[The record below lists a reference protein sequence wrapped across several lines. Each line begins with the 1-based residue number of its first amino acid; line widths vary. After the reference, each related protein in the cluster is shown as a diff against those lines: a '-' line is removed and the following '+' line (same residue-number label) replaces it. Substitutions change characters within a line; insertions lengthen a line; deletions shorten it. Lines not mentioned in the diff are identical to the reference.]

1 MAFAQADVAPLSS
14 RAAKSPAMT
23 RHIPLQGVENFRDF
37 GDYAAGAGRLK
48 KRVLF
53 RAAHQAEATDEDL
66 EAMAALGIVTLV
78 DLRRPNE
85 RERSPSRRWKGFSA
99 QVIDNDL
106 GMTGEDPWH
115 TFLKSSDLSVGS
127 IQDYMDEYYR
137 RAPFK
142 ERHLD
147 LFARYFRALA
157 EARGPVLIH
166 CAAGKDRTGL
176 LAALTHHI
184 AGVADDDV
192 IDDYLLTNDP
202 GRFER
207 RGHIFMDHIHELTGR
222 RPTEA
227 AMRAAMGVEARYLA
241 AAFAAMKAEFG
252 SLDGYLERAVGLDA
266 NTREQVRAHILA

>member
-1 MAFAQADVAPLSS
+1 
-14 RAAKSPAMT
+14 MT
-23 RHIPLQGVENFRDF
+23 RHFALQGVENFRDF

-48 KRVLF
+48 RGVLF
-53 RAAHQAEATDEDL
+53 RAAHQAEATDADL
-66 EAMAALGIVTLV
+66 ETLAALNIVTLV

-85 RERSPSRRWKGFSA
+85 RERSPSRRWNGFSA
-99 QVIDNDL
+99 QVIDNEL

-115 TFLKSSDLSVGS
+115 VFLKSSDLSVGAVH
-127 IQDYMDEYYR
+127 DYMDAYYR

-142 ERHLD
+142 ERHID
-147 LFARYFRALA
+147 LFSRYFQAVA
-157 EARGPVLIH
+157 EGKGAVLIH
-166 CAAGKDRTGL
+166 CAAGKDRTGI

-184 AGVADDDV
+184 AGVSDDDV

-207 RGHIFMDHIHELTGR
+207 RGAAFSAHIEEATGR

-241 AAFAAMKAEFG
+241 AAFEEMKAQFG
-252 SLDGYLERAVGLDA
+252 SLDGYLERGVGLDA
-266 NTREQVRAHILA
+266 KTREAVRAHILL